1 MPTFIDLFAG
11 AGGFSEGFLQAEY
24 NGQHYDF
31 LLASDINPTCEVT
44 HRMRYNYQLGL
55 NTEFLTKDI
64 TDPDFLEVLVNK
76 IHRSNGNCDIDV
88 LVGGPPC
95 QSFSLAGSRKK
106 NDKKDDLFSY
116 YLRVISLI
124 KPKYFVMENV
134 YGILTKYNGE
144 IKKRILNEINSIIDE
159 NALAEFLRLTETYK
173 SRLPMKSQEVLN
185 VEYGYKKLQISL
197 ATERTLRNNSVEY
210 LRALE
215 SLQSLDLPDDQ
226 LEYLMSS
233 ILLRKQQIKV
243 PELENFCDK
252 LSERFVDAFRNNTAV
267 SEEERN
273 IVRQALNLI
282 KRQNSI
288 SDISKAVKKEI
299 NGCQLNNS
307 TYKEEFDGIIDVLTE
322 DHILEVF
329 YTTCDLLEKKA
340 DSPQTHSIVLEVRH
354 AVTVL
359 CENVLD
365 TVAKLVVSLKGV
377 LSETERKEFS
387 EIADA
392 IRLYHI
398 DSEIV
403 LMASDY
409 GVPQNRQR
417 VVFIGCRK
425 DQPLI
430 TSIPATVSGN
440 DRVTTSEALDDLLY
454 ISNNATETEYDE
466 KAYHKA
472 LAGKP
477 LRCVLG
483 QKTSN
488 GVEEM
493 HSYIDWSKRGR
504 LNPERFPNIKLPTY
518 TSCNFWSD
526 VDEEAFSVMELANH
540 QTSNQ
545 NEIVRER
552 YGLMRKYG
560 SWAAARAAEPDNPA
574 LKTSKRNYTLLVA
587 DEQAPTIMTIGD
599 DYAHYGDNRSLT
611 VREMARLQSFDDSFV
626 FQGKRTTG
634 GDRRKL
640 ETPQFTQV
648 GNAVPPLMA
657 HAIAL
662 EILKNIK

>member
-24 NGQHYDF
+24 NGKYYDF

-76 IHRSNGNCDIDV
+76 IHKSSGNRDIDV

-116 YLRVISLI
+116 YLRVISFI

-144 IKKRILNEINSIIDE
+144 VKKRILNEINSIVDE
-159 NALAEFLRLTETYK
+159 NALADFLRLTETYK
-173 SRLPMKSQEVLN
+173 SRLDLKSQEAIT
-185 VEYGYKKLQISL
+185 VEYGYRKLQISL
-197 ATERTLRNNSVEY
+197 STERILRRNSAEY
-210 LRALE
+210 LQALE
-215 SLQSLDLPDDQ
+215 TLQSMDLPEEQ
-226 LEYLMSS
+226 RSYLMSS
-233 ILLRKQQIKV
+233 ILLRKQQMEV
-243 PELENFCDK
+243 PELDNFCDR
-252 LSERFVDAFRNNTAV
+252 LSERFVDAFRNNAAV

-273 IVRQALNLI
+273 VVRQALNLI
-282 KRQNSI
+282 KRQYTI
-288 SDISKAVKKEI
+288 SDILKATKKEI

-307 TYKEEFDGIIDVLTE
+307 TYKEEFDGITDVLTA
-322 DHILEVF
+322 DHILDIF
-329 YTTCDLLEKKA
+329 YTACDLLERKA
-340 DSPQTHSIVLEVRH
+340 DSAQTRSIVAEVRL
-354 AVTVL
+354 AVNVL
-359 CENVLD
+359 YENVLD
-365 TVAKLVVSLKGV
+365 TVSKLVASLNNV
-377 LSETERKEFS
+377 LSATERKEFS
-387 EIADA
+387 EVADA

-398 DSEIV
+398 NNEIV
-403 LMASDY
+403 LLASDY

-430 TSIPATVSGN
+430 TSIPATVTGS
-440 DRVTTSEALDDLLY
+440 DKVTTSEALDDLLY
-454 ISNNATETEYDE
+454 IGNNSTKTSYDE
-466 KAYHKA
+466 TTYQKA
-472 LAGKP
+472 LFGKP

-483 QKTSN
+483 QKN
-488 GVEEM
+488 ANEGEEM

-504 LNPERFPNIKLPTY
+504 LNPERFPNIKKPAY

-526 VDEEAFSVMELANH
+526 VDESDLSVIELANH

-545 NEIVRER
+545 NKVVKER

-560 SWAAARAAEPDNPA
+560 SWAEARAAEPDNPVF
-574 LKTSKRNYTLLVA
+574 KTNKRNYTLLGA
-587 DEQAPTIMTIGD
+587 EEQAPTIMTIGD

-634 GDRRKL
+634 GDRRKV

-662 EILKNIK
+662 EILKNIR